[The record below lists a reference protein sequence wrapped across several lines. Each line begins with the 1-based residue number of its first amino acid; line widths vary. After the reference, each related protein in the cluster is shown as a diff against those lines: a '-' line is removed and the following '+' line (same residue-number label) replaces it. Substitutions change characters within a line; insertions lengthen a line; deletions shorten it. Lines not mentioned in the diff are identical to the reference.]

1 MSAATIDIGLAPRDR
16 QLVRGL
22 LDREVIRTVLY
33 DYCRAVD
40 RGDAELMK
48 SCYHPD
54 ATDDHGFFSG
64 NAWEFVDYV
73 LPLLAQLDRSIHSL
87 SNPHIVLDG
96 DRAHVETQWSVIH
109 RLRRFGKLTD
119 MWHQGR
125 YLDEFERR
133 GGEWRILRRVTV
145 LDAERWIHTADLQ
158 ELVPDSLPNKV
169 HRGRR
174 GWRDPVYSITRLS
187 ELTRPTFRLARL
199 WEPLLQVLLLPR
211 FVIHWLGRYI
221 RARHGGSV
229 PGAEAPR

>member
-1 MSAATIDIGLAPRDR
+1 MSAVISIDAGAARERRL
-16 QLVRGL
+16 LRGL
-22 LDREVIRTVLY
+22 LDKEAIRTLLY

-48 SCYHPD
+48 RCYHPD

-87 SNPHIVLDG
+87 TNPHIELDG

-125 YLDEFERR
+125 YLDELER
-133 GGEWRILRRVTV
+133 GDGEWRILRRVTV
-145 LDAERWIHTADLQ
+145 LDAERWLHTADLQ
-158 ELVPDSLPNKV
+158 DLVPDTVVNKV

-174 GWRDPVYSITRLS
+174 GRRDPVYSLGRLG
-187 ELTRPTFRLARL
+187 ELARPDFRLPKL
-199 WEPLLQVLLLPR
+199 WEPLLQALVLPR
-211 FVIHWLGRYI
+211 FAIHWLGRI
-221 RARHGGSV
+221 VQARQRG
-229 PGAEAPR
+229 